1 MLVSRS
7 AWSERKRRK
16 LSSWLS
22 SPFRDDLI
30 RGLEGELASVAAA
43 ALFGLSSTFFTLAG
57 RRVGP
62 STVNR
67 ARLFLAAVLALG
79 LHWATRDEP
88 LPSSAT
94 AGAWLWLGLSGI
106 IGLALGD
113 ASLFHAYVRI
123 GPALSMLIFSTT
135 PIFTSF
141 FGYVLLGESLTAVEW
156 AGMVVTLLGIAWV
169 VSEPKRRD
177 FHGDGGSYRAGLLFA
192 AGGALGQALGL
203 LTAKLG
209 LAEGVAPQSAN
220 LMRLLGAAAFIWVA
234 ALLTGAASRTHR
246 LYREDSRASVF
257 TLAGTAAGPIF
268 GVWLSLVAI
277 DEAPLG
283 IASTLM
289 GLTPIFL
296 LPIARLVFSEPIS
309 TRAVLGTLVALSG
322 ATILLR

>member
-1 MLVSRS
+1 MG
-7 AWSERKRRK
+7 
-16 LSSWLS
+16 
-22 SPFRDDLI
+22 
-30 RGLEGELASVAAA
+30 GLEGELAAVGAA

-67 ARLFLAAVLALG
+67 GRLLLAALLALG
-79 LHWATRDEP
+79 LHAATRGEP

-94 AGAWLWLGLSGI
+94 ASAWLWLILSGI

-113 ASLFHAYVRI
+113 ASLFQAYVRI

-135 PIFTSF
+135 PLFTSL
-141 FGYVLLGESLTAVEW
+141 FGYAFLGESLTAVEW
-156 AGMVVTLLGIAWV
+156 MGIAVTLLGNAWV

-177 FHGDGGSYRAGLLFA
+177 FHGAGGSYRAGLLFA

-220 LMRLLGAAAFIWVA
+220 LMRLLGAAAAVWVVA
-234 ALLTGAASRTHR
+234 FLTGAAHRTHAV
-246 LYREDSRASVF
+246 YREDPRASVF
-257 TLAGTAAGPIF
+257 TFAGTATGPIF

-277 DEAPLG
+277 TEAPLG
-283 IASTLM
+283 TASTLM
-289 GLTPIFL
+289 SLTPIFL

-309 TRAVLGTLVALSG
+309 HRAVLGTVVALSG
-322 ATILLR
+322 AGVLMR

>member
-1 MLVSRS
+1 
-7 AWSERKRRK
+7 
-16 LSSWLS
+16 LS
-22 SPFRDDLI
+22 
-30 RGLEGELASVAAA
+30 GLEGELAAVGAA

-67 ARLFLAAVLALG
+67 ARLLLAAILALG
-79 LHWATRDEP
+79 LHWVTRGEP
-88 LPSSAT
+88 LPSAAT
-94 AGAWLWLGLSGI
+94 VNAWLWLGLSGVF
-106 IGLALGD
+106 GLALGD

-135 PIFTSF
+135 PVFTSL
-141 FGYVLLGESLTAVEW
+141 FGYVFLGESLTGVEW
-156 AGMVVTLLGIAWV
+156 AGIAVTLFGIAWV

-177 FHGDGGSYRAGLLFA
+177 FHGARSSYRAGLLFA

-209 LAEGVAPQSAN
+209 LAEGVGPQSAN
-220 LMRLLGAAAFIWVA
+220 LMRLLAAAAAIWVVA
-234 ALLTGAASRTHR
+234 FLTGGANQTHSAFR
-246 LYREDSRASVF
+246 NDPRASVF
-257 TLAGTAAGPIF
+257 TTLGTAAGPIF

-277 DEAPLG
+277 DQARLG
-283 IASTLM
+283 IVSTLM
-289 GLTPIFL
+289 SLTPIFL

-309 TRAVLGTLVALSG
+309 YRAVFGTIVALSG